1 MVALHKLEAMDA
13 DGICALVCCCDQR
26 IGNLLRLVRRSI
38 LVSEVLMPFSATLA
52 GAVVGNWESRHLHSY
67 NSMILSLWFK
77 ENLCLKDCFNLRIC

>member
-1 MVALHKLEAMDA
+1 VVALQKLEAMDA
-13 DGICALVCCCDQR
+13 NRVCALASCFDR
-26 IGNLLRLVRRSI
+26 RHGDLLRLVHRST